1 MKKFNYGF
9 EDFSFSEDKANHL
22 SEIKLLIKKL
32 RGFKYV
38 TPYLDVGVNML
49 YRITILEGYLLR
61 SIIFTDR
68 GDLYNSIKDAID
80 LCKDISTLLVNNS
93 NVYTY
98 HSFYNKNKR
107 ISDILFEKVE
117 LVDRKTITEA
127 QSILAIDDKDMR
139 DFINRFQSRAFICI
153 EKIDEATHVI
163 VLLNSFYSYM
173 YLIENMDK
181 KEINNSSFSLET
193 ANSISV
199 ENEIILFKGE

>member
-9 EDFSFSEDKANHL
+9 EDFSFSEEKDNHL

-38 TPYLDVGVNML
+38 IPYLNVGVNML

-68 GDLYNSIKDAID
+68 GDLYDSIKDAID
-80 LCKDISTLLVNNS
+80 LCKDMFTLLVNNS

-98 HSFYNKNKR
+98 RSFYNKNKR

-117 LVDRKTITEA
+117 LIDRKTITET
-127 QSILAIDDKDMR
+127 QSVLGIDDNDMR
-139 DFINRFQSRAFICI
+139 NFINRFQSRGFIYI
-153 EKIDEATHVI
+153 EKIDEAKHII
-163 VLLNSFYSYM
+163 VLLDSFYSYM

-181 KEINNSSFSLET
+181 KEINNGLFSLET
-193 ANSISV
+193 ANSIAV
-199 ENEIILFKGE
+199 ENEDENDD

>member
-9 EDFSFSEDKANHL
+9 EDFSFSEDKANHQ
-22 SEIKLLIKKL
+22 SEIELLIKKL

-38 TPYLDVGVNML
+38 TAYLNVGINML

-61 SIIFTDR
+61 FLIFTDK
-68 GDLYNSIKDAID
+68 GDFYDSIQYAIKM
-80 LCKDISTLLVNNS
+80 CRDIAELLVNNS

-98 HSFYNKNKR
+98 HGFYNKNKR

-117 LVDRKTITEA
+117 LIDRKTITEA
-127 QSILAIDDKDMR
+127 QSILDIDDRDMR
-139 DFINRFQSRAFICI
+139 DFINRFQSRAFIYI
-153 EKIDEATHVI
+153 ERIDEGKHII
-163 VLLNSFYSYM
+163 VLLDSFYSYM

-199 ENEIILFKGE
+199 ENEDENDD

>member
-1 MKKFNYGF
+1 MKKFSYGF
-9 EDFSFSEDKANHL
+9 EDFSFSEDKDNHL
-22 SEIKLLIKKL
+22 PEIKLLIKKL

-68 GDLYNSIKDAID
+68 IDLYNSIKDAID
-80 LCKDISTLLVNNS
+80 LCRGISTLLVNNS

-117 LVDRKTITEA
+117 LIDRKTITEV

-139 DFINRFQSRAFICI
+139 NFINRFQSRGFIYI
-153 EKIDEATHVI
+153 ERIDEAKHII

-181 KEINNSSFSLET
+181 KEINNGSVSLET
-193 ANSISV
+193 PNSISIQD
-199 ENEIILFKGE
+199 EEGNDD